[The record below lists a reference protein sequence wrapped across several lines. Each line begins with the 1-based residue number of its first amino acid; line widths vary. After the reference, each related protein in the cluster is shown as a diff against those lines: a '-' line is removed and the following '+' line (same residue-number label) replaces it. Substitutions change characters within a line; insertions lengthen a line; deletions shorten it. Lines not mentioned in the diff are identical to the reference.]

1 MEKPEPDDPNL
12 IDALVQS
19 SFVVVAALSTLAA
32 THDLS
37 LTQLRVLAILRDR
50 RLRMAGLAGYLGLE
64 RSTLSGL
71 VDRAEKRGLLKR
83 APSAQDG
90 RAIEV
95 FLAPEGQELAERIA
109 VEAGAALAPLTASI
123 TPGERAHLTRLLEG
137 MLSPEARPEG
147 TGRASA

>member
-1 MEKPEPDDPNL
+1 MENLDTDDPGL
-12 IDALVQS
+12 VDALVQS
-19 SFVVVAALSTLAA
+19 SFVVIAALSSLAA

-71 VDRAEKRGLLKR
+71 VDRAEKRGLLER
-83 APSAQDG
+83 APSADDG

-95 FLAPEGQELAERIA
+95 YLAPAGRELAERIS
-109 VEAGAALAPLTASI
+109 VEAGVAVAPLTASL
-123 TPGERAHLTRLLEG
+123 TPRDRTHLRGLLES
-137 MLSPEARPEG
+137 MLGPG
-147 TGRASA
+147 TRRE